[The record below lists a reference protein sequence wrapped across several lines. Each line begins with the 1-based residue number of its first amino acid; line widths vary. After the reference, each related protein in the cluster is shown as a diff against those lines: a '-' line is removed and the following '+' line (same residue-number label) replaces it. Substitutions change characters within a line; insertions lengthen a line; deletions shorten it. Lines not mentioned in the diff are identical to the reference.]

1 MPIAKLGHPIEI
13 PAVCGNHSRVTPE
26 KPMYKPGLESM
37 SYVLYK
43 MLEMLCQASG
53 LKNVVFH
60 IPRMS
65 SCTVDIFGKSA
76 LYAHGDRGVKLTQ
89 QGTESYISDKQ
100 AQMGKMVT
108 YFRYGHF
115 HTYHVF
121 GRGRSICNGT
131 LVTDDGY
138 AHELG
143 FTTESGQVISCY
155 VRTNKRKTDF
165 YWSYLASVEGIQ

>member
-1 MPIAKLGHPIEI
+1 
-13 PAVCGNHSRVTPE
+13 
-26 KPMYKPGLESM
+26 MYKPGLESM

-43 MLEMLCQASG
+43 MLEMLCQTAG

-65 SCTVDIFGKSA
+65 SCTVDIFGKQA
-76 LYAHGDRGVKLTQ
+76 LYTHGDRGIKLTQ
-89 QGTESYISDKQ
+89 QGTESYINDKQ

-108 YFRYGHF
+108 YLRYGHY

-121 GRGRSICNGT
+121 GRGRAICNGT

-143 FTTESGQVISCY
+143 YTTESGQVISCY

-165 YWSYLASVEGIQ
+165 YWSYLASVEGVE